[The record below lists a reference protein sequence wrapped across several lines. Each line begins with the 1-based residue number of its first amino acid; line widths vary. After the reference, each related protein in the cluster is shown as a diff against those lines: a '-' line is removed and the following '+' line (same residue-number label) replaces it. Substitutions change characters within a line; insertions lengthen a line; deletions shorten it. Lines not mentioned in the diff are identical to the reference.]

1 MPIHNIVNEN
11 PKLINPTIVPKPAKG
26 TEPNNH
32 TIDIPKI
39 VRRDPKLRINP
50 KLATQTSGFE
60 ECEKILLVAC

>member
-1 MPIHNIVNEN
+1 MPIHSIVSEN

-39 VRRDPKLRINP
+39 VIREPRLRINP
-50 KLATQTSGFE
+50 KLATQIRGFE
-60 ECEKILLVAC
+60 ECEKILFVAC